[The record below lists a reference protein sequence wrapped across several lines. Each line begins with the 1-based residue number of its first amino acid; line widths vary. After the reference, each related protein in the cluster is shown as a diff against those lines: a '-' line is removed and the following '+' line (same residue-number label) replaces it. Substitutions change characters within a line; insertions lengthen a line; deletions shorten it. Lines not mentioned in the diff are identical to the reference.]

1 MLSSE
6 NENAAA
12 LRMPPAPSANTNIGL
27 AGGTGQ
33 PEIQM
38 WPKYKCYVNTK
49 WKYRLCSGTLLQKHK
64 GLEKYC
70 CPAGGG
76 RGDRAM
82 PYKEYSRQMP

>member
-6 NENAAA
+6 NENVSTENENVSTENAAA

-38 WPKYKCYVNTK
+38 WPKYKC
-49 WKYRLCSGTLLQKHK
+49 
-64 GLEKYC
+64 
-70 CPAGGG
+70 
-76 RGDRAM
+76 
-82 PYKEYSRQMP
+82 